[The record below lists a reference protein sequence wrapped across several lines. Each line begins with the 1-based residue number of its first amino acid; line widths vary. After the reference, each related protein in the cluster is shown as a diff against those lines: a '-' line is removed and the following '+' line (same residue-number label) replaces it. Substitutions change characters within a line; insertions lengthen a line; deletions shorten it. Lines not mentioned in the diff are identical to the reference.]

1 MPSHMDSCRN
11 LIERTEPMQR
21 IGDMT
26 VSRRIAPTMPLR
38 LLLCGLGVLL
48 LTTWAA
54 AQDDGLKKIDEMPIP
69 TAEELLTK
77 PPVDWIVLR
86 PPRRDEVLVVQPVS
100 PRPDT
105 IARMAKQL
113 EDLKSS
119 ARRPKQEQGE
129 SNDQYRERI
138 RQLMDEAENLL
149 ILLPE
154 PPKAAPMPDEGADPN
169 EPKPAAQPMP
179 DPNNPNAPMPMKTD
193 DSGKEFKLNVAKNVE
208 RIVYHEDLMLKRAD
222 ILMNEGKL
230 GPAFEMLL
238 VLERR
243 YSDWPG
249 YTDRRNRLIFEEAK
263 MQTAAGNVEAAFA
276 YFEELHAIA
285 PAYAGLRQE
294 MGVAANALIEGAY
307 NKAELM
313 RARFYLL
320 RLRKRDPE
328 HPIAVKWT
336 STFTKRVD
344 ELLDKAKSARE
355 QGKHA
360 EALAMVEEASRV
372 WPIHPQLRN
381 FHRAVANRYQVL
393 NVGVV
398 RFAGDA
404 GPFPF
409 PAQEEK
415 RQEALTAVDLF
426 EVSKVDRNPFYQSRF
441 VEEWT
446 PTDLGRQ
453 IVFNLRPR
461 RSNWEA
467 NPVISASQVA
477 GTLAARLDRQ
487 SPLYDERFSNY
498 VRSLTVK
505 SPTEFVVNLSTIPV
519 RPQAIFRFPVSSNAT
534 TVASPDE
541 AATDPSAWIAS
552 SRFKLVEKS
561 ADRQVYRR
569 SMPEAETSPQFHV
582 AEVIEKKYPTHEA
595 AVQGLL
601 RGDIS
606 VYPSPPIWLAGRI
619 ATSDEF
625 QIEPFSIPT
634 THVLQF
640 NARSEPL
647 KNNEFRRALGYAINR
662 DRILRETMFRN
673 EKSVETRARLTTAVF
688 PSKSYAYNA
697 TVEQTKYDIQL
708 AFALVTVSKKRLGGT
723 IPELTMICEPD
734 ESIIRCAEEFVKDWA
749 RVGVKVNL
757 ISDPKA
763 APPEQWDIAYRT
775 AKMAEPLTELWPFL
789 TMSRD
794 ARVNDLEH
802 LPDWLRQQ
810 LIELEQA
817 PDSNAAIDMLRRLH
831 FRLSEFQLCVPLWE
845 IDDVM
850 VIRKN
855 ILGMPSGP
863 LHPYHNLERWIVQPW
878 FPTDSLGEST

>member
-1 MPSHMDSCRN
+1 MKS
-11 LIERTEPMQR
+11 LIMSLCQTVGTTRR
-21 IGDMT
+21 IGQ
-26 VSRRIAPTMPLR
+26 IAMKLTSSNSVHSSGLR
-38 LLLCGLGVLL
+38 TLVLALVFAALLAVTNG
-48 LTTWAA
+48 TT
-54 AQDDGLKKIDEMPIP
+54 AQDEPLKKFDEMPIP
-69 TAEELLTK
+69 TVEELLTK

-105 IARMAKQL
+105 VAKMAKQL
-113 EDLKSS
+113 EDLKST

-129 SNDQYRERI
+129 SGEQYRERI

-154 PPKAAPMPDEGADPN
+154 PPKGEGAAAPKPEPQTTAVINPDI
-169 EPKPAAQPMP
+169 
-179 DPNNPNAPMPMKTD
+179 PMPMAKAD
-193 DSGKEFKLNVAKNVE
+193 DVGKEFKLNVAKNVD

-249 YTDRRNRLIFEEAK
+249 YSDRRNRLIFEEAK
-263 MQTAAGNVEAAFA
+263 LQTASGNVEAAFA

-285 PAYAGLRQE
+285 PAYPGLRQE
-294 MGVAANALIEGAY
+294 MGVAANALIEGSY
-307 NKAELM
+307 NKAEVM

-328 HPIAVKWT
+328 HPVAQKWVG
-336 STFTKRVD
+336 TFIKRVD
-344 ELLDKAKSARE
+344 ELLDNAKTLRE
-355 QGKHA
+355 QGKHS
-360 EALAMVEEASRV
+360 EALAVVEDASRI

-381 FHRAVANRYQVL
+381 FHRSVANRYQVL

-404 GPFPF
+404 GPFAF

-415 RQEALTAVDLF
+415 RQESLTAVDLF
-426 EVSKVDRNPFYQSRF
+426 EISKVERNPFYQSRF
-441 VEEWT
+441 IEEWT

-467 NPVISASQVA
+467 NPVISASQVV
-477 GTLAARLDRQ
+477 GTLAARLDRN
-487 SPLYDERFSNY
+487 SPQHDERFSNY
-498 VRSLTVK
+498 VRSLSVK

-519 RPQAIFRFPVSSNAT
+519 RPQAIFRFPLSSNAT
-534 TVASPDE
+534 SLTSVE
-541 AATDPSAWIAS
+541 AAEPNAGDQIAS
-552 SRFKLVEKS
+552 SRFKIVEK
-561 ADRQVYRR
+561 AANRMVYRR
-569 SMPEAETSPQFHV
+569 AVPEADTTPQFHV
-582 AEVIEKKYPTHEA
+582 AEVIEKKYVTHEA
-595 AVQGLL
+595 AVQALL

-606 VYPSPPIWLAGRI
+606 VYPSPPIWLASRI
-619 ATSDEF
+619 AASDEF
-625 QIEPFSIPT
+625 NVEPYGMPT
-634 THVLQF
+634 THVLQY
-640 NARSEPL
+640 NSRSESL

-662 DRILRETMFRN
+662 DRILKETMFRN
-673 EKSVETRARLTTAVF
+673 EKSAETRSRLTTAVF

-697 TVEQTKYDIQL
+697 TVEQLKHDVQL

-734 ESIIRCAEEFVKDWA
+734 ESIVRCAEEFVKEWA
-749 RVGVKVNL
+749 RVGIKVNL
-757 ISDPKA
+757 VSDPKA
-763 APPEQWDIAYRT
+763 APPEKWDIAYRT
-775 AKMAEPLTELWPFL
+775 ARMTEPLTELWPFL
-789 TMSRD
+789 TMGRD

-817 PDSNAAIDMLRRLH
+817 PDLNSAIEMLRRLH
-831 FRLSEFQLCVPLWE
+831 FRLNEFQLCVPLWE
-845 IDDVM
+845 IDDVI
-850 VIRKN
+850 VVRKN
-855 ILGMPSGP
+855 ILGVPPGL
-863 LHPYHNLERWIVQPW
+863 LHPYHNLERWIVSPW